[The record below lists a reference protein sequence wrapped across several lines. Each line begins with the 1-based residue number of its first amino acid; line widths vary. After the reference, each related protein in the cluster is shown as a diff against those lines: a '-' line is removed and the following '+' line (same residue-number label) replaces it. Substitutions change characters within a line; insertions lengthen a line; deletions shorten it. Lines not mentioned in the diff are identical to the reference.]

1 MYICAARHEVW
12 SFLPSCKEPKSGS
25 KDRSRGIETEKRTDM
40 RRTFKI
46 IAWVIAGLLIA
57 SDVFGQAQIT
67 TRREKLK
74 DFTSKTT
81 KVVLSGDEFMD
92 EAIKESVAAAWTVTP
107 YEFCTNEEFQK
118 LKTDANIYFLMVV
131 KGQFRRESEPG
142 IDMLTLVK
150 GGGGA
155 DTSINDMFEVVSFPI
170 RSSEDPSGREFVL
183 LPAFLKI
190 IQSHTLKQTETEMK
204 AYSSIGSKDSKKLR
218 IKRIFFWSEDFA
230 PQVDE
235 QTKRSLDE
243 DIIISEDEDEI
254 DEIFSEG
261 TFNTV
266 VSYVVAPSEP
276 VNGSVCYKMLIGAD
290 NHELYY
296 FKKHRITAKSGK
308 GFLTGDIKT
317 IKSLR
322 K

>member
-1 MYICAARHEVW
+1 MKR
-12 SFLPSCKEPKSGS
+12 FLQ
-25 KDRSRGIETEKRTDM
+25 IL
-40 RRTFKI
+40 
-46 IAWVIAGLLIA
+46 AWTITGLLLA
-57 SDVFGQAQIT
+57 TDAFGQAQIT
-67 TRREKLK
+67 TRRERLK

-81 KVVLSGDEFMD
+81 KVVLTGDEFLD
-92 EAIKESVAAAWTVTP
+92 EALKEGVAATWTVSP
-107 YEFCTNEEFQK
+107 YEFCTNEEFQN
-118 LKTDANIYFLMVV
+118 LKINADFYFLMVV

-150 GGGGA
+150 GGEGA
-155 DTSINDMFEVVSFPI
+155 DKSINDMFEVVSFPL
-170 RSSEDPSGREFVL
+170 RPTEDPSGREFVL

-190 IQSHTLKQTETEMK
+190 IQDHTISLTDTEMK
-204 AYSSIGSKDSKKLR
+204 AYSNIGAKDSKKLR
-218 IKRIFFWSEDFA
+218 IKRIFFWEEDFA

-243 DIIISEDEDEI
+243 DILIKEDEDEV
-254 DEIFSEG
+254 DEIFTEG

-276 VNGSVCYKMLIGAD
+276 VNGSICYKMLIGSD

-296 FKKHRITAKSGK
+296 FKKHKITAKNGK
-308 GFLTGDIKT
+308 GFLTSDIKA
-317 IKSLR
+317 IKLLR

>member
-1 MYICAARHEVW
+1 
-12 SFLPSCKEPKSGS
+12 
-25 KDRSRGIETEKRTDM
+25 M
-40 RRTFKI
+40 RRTLKLL
-46 IAWVIAGLLIA
+46 ALAIAGLLVTTEI
-57 SDVFGQAQIT
+57 FGQVQIT

-81 KVVLSGDEFMD
+81 KVVLTGDEFLD
-92 EAIKESVAAAWTVTP
+92 EAMKESVAATWTVSP

-118 LKTDANIYFLMVV
+118 LKTDANFYFLMVV

-150 GGGGA
+150 GGEGA
-155 DTSINDMFEVVSFPI
+155 DTSINDMFEVVSFPL

-190 IQSHTLKQTETEMK
+190 IQSHTTGLTETEMK
-204 AYSSIGSKDSKKLR
+204 AYSSIGAKDSKKLR

-243 DIIISEDEDEI
+243 DILIKEDEDEV

-276 VNGSVCYKMLIGAD
+276 VNGSICYKMLIGSD

-296 FKKHRITAKSGK
+296 FKKHKITAKNGK
-308 GFLTGDIKT
+308 GFQTSDLKAIKL
-317 IKSLR
+317 LR

>member
-1 MYICAARHEVW
+1 
-12 SFLPSCKEPKSGS
+12 
-25 KDRSRGIETEKRTDM
+25 M
-40 RRTFKI
+40 RRFI
-46 IAWVIAGLLIA
+46 QILALAIAGLLLTTDA
-57 SDVFGQAQIT
+57 LGQAQIT

-81 KVVLSGDEFMD
+81 KVVLTGVEFLD
-92 EAIKESVAAAWTVTP
+92 EAVKESVAATRTVSP
-107 YEFCTNEEFQK
+107 YEFCSNEEFQN
-118 LKTDANIYFLMVV
+118 LKGNADFYFLMVV

-150 GGGGA
+150 GREGA
-155 DTSINDMFEVVSFPI
+155 DKSINDMFEVVSFPL
-170 RSSEDPSGREFVL
+170 RSTEDPSGREFVL

-190 IQSHTLKQTETEMK
+190 IQEHTTSLTDTEMK
-204 AYSSIGSKDSKKLR
+204 AYSNIGAKDSKRLR
-218 IKRIFFWSEDFA
+218 IKRIFLWAEDFA

-243 DIIISEDEDEI
+243 DILIKEDEDEV

-276 VNGSVCYKMLIGAD
+276 VNGSICYKMLIGSD

-296 FKKHRITAKSGK
+296 FKKHKITARNGK
-308 GFLTGDIKT
+308 GFLPGDIKS
-317 IKSLR
+317 IKLLR

>member
-1 MYICAARHEVW
+1 
-12 SFLPSCKEPKSGS
+12 
-25 KDRSRGIETEKRTDM
+25 M
-40 RRTFKI
+40 RRFI
-46 IAWVIAGLLIA
+46 QILALAIAGLLLTTDA
-57 SDVFGQAQIT
+57 LGQAQIT

-81 KVVLSGDEFMD
+81 KVVLTGDEFLD
-92 EAIKESVAAAWTVTP
+92 EAVKESVAATWTVSP
-107 YEFCTNEEFQK
+107 YEFCSNEEFQN
-118 LKTDANIYFLMVV
+118 LKGNADFYFLMVV

-150 GGGGA
+150 GGEGA
-155 DTSINDMFEVVSFPI
+155 DKSINDMFEGVSFPL
-170 RSSEDPSGREFVL
+170 RSTEDPSGREFVL

-190 IQSHTLKQTETEMK
+190 IQEHTTSLTDTEMK
-204 AYSSIGSKDSKKLR
+204 AYSNIGAKDSKRLR
-218 IKRIFFWSEDFA
+218 IKRIFFWAEDFA

-243 DIIISEDEDEI
+243 DILIKEDEDEV

-276 VNGSVCYKMLIGAD
+276 VNGSICYKMLIGSD

-296 FKKHRITAKSGK
+296 FKKHKITAKSGK
-308 GFLTGDIKT
+308 GFLSSDIKS
-317 IKSLR
+317 IKLLR

>member
-1 MYICAARHEVW
+1 
-12 SFLPSCKEPKSGS
+12 
-25 KDRSRGIETEKRTDM
+25 M
-40 RRTFKI
+40 RRFI
-46 IAWVIAGLLIA
+46 QILALAIAGLLLTTDA
-57 SDVFGQAQIT
+57 LGQAQIT

-81 KVVLSGDEFMD
+81 KVVLTGDEFLD
-92 EAIKESVAAAWTVTP
+92 EAVKESVAATWTVSP
-107 YEFCTNEEFQK
+107 YEFCSNEEFQN
-118 LKTDANIYFLMVV
+118 LKGNADFYFLMVV

-150 GGGGA
+150 GGEGA
-155 DTSINDMFEVVSFPI
+155 DKSINDMFEVVSFPL
-170 RSSEDPSGREFVL
+170 RSTEDPSGREFVL

-190 IQSHTLKQTETEMK
+190 IQEHTTSLTDTEMK
-204 AYSSIGSKDSKKLR
+204 AYSNIGAKDSKRLR
-218 IKRIFFWSEDFA
+218 IKRIFFWAEDFA

-243 DIIISEDEDEI
+243 DILIKEDEDEV

-276 VNGSVCYKMLIGAD
+276 VNGSFCYKMLIGSD

-296 FKKHRITAKSGK
+296 FKKHKITAKSGK
-308 GFLTGDIKT
+308 GFLSSDIKS
-317 IKSLR
+317 IKLLR

>member
-1 MYICAARHEVW
+1 
-12 SFLPSCKEPKSGS
+12 
-25 KDRSRGIETEKRTDM
+25 M
-40 RRTFKI
+40 RRFI
-46 IAWVIAGLLIA
+46 QILALAIAGLLLTTDA
-57 SDVFGQAQIT
+57 LGQAQIT

-81 KVVLSGDEFMD
+81 KVVLTGDEFLD
-92 EAIKESVAAAWTVTP
+92 EAVKESVAATWTVSP
-107 YEFCTNEEFQK
+107 YEFCSNEEFQN
-118 LKTDANIYFLMVV
+118 LKGNADFYFLMVV

-150 GGGGA
+150 GGEGA
-155 DTSINDMFEVVSFPI
+155 DKSINDMFEVVSFPL
-170 RSSEDPSGREFVL
+170 RSTEDPSGREFVL

-190 IQSHTLKQTETEMK
+190 IQDHTISLTDTEMK
-204 AYSSIGSKDSKKLR
+204 AYSSLGAKDSKKLR

-243 DIIISEDEDEI
+243 DILIKENEDEV
-254 DEIFSEG
+254 DEIFTEG

-276 VNGSVCYKMLIGAD
+276 VNGSICYKMLIGSD

-296 FKKHRITAKSGK
+296 FKKHKITARNGK
-308 GFLTGDIKT
+308 GFLSSDIKS
-317 IKSLR
+317 IKLLR

>member
-1 MYICAARHEVW
+1 
-12 SFLPSCKEPKSGS
+12 
-25 KDRSRGIETEKRTDM
+25 M
-40 RRTFKI
+40 RRFI
-46 IAWVIAGLLIA
+46 QILALAIAGLLPTTDA
-57 SDVFGQAQIT
+57 LGQAQIT

-81 KVVLSGDEFMD
+81 KVVLTGDEFLD
-92 EAIKESVAAAWTVTP
+92 EAVKESVAATWTVSP
-107 YEFCTNEEFQK
+107 YEFCSNEEFQN
-118 LKTDANIYFLMVV
+118 LKGNADFYFLMVV

-150 GGGGA
+150 GGEGA
-155 DTSINDMFEVVSFPI
+155 DKSINDMFEVVSFPL
-170 RSSEDPSGREFVL
+170 RSTEDPSGREFVL

-190 IQSHTLKQTETEMK
+190 IQEHTTSLTDTEMK
-204 AYSSIGSKDSKKLR
+204 AYSSLGAKDSKKLR

-243 DIIISEDEDEI
+243 DILIKEDEDEV

-276 VNGSVCYKMLIGAD
+276 VNGSICYKMLIGSD

-296 FKKHRITAKSGK
+296 FKKHKITAKSGK
-308 GFLTGDIKT
+308 GFLSSDIKS
-317 IKSLR
+317 IKLLR

>member
-1 MYICAARHEVW
+1 
-12 SFLPSCKEPKSGS
+12 
-25 KDRSRGIETEKRTDM
+25 M
-40 RRTFKI
+40 RRFIQILALAIT
-46 IAWVIAGLLIA
+46 GLLLTTDA
-57 SDVFGQAQIT
+57 LGQAQIT

-81 KVVLSGDEFMD
+81 KVVLTGDEFLD
-92 EAIKESVAAAWTVTP
+92 EALKESVASTWTVSP
-107 YEFCTNEEFQK
+107 YEFCTNEEFQGI
-118 LKTDANIYFLMVV
+118 KTNDNFYFLMVV

-142 IDMLTLVK
+142 IDLLTLVK
-150 GGGGA
+150 GGEGA
-155 DTSINDMFEVVSFPI
+155 EKSISDMFEVVNFPL
-170 RSSEDPSGREFVL
+170 RPTEDPSGREFVL

-190 IQSHTLKQTETEMK
+190 IQDHTISLTDTEMK
-204 AYSSIGSKDSKKLR
+204 AYSSLGAKDSKKLR

-243 DIIISEDEDEI
+243 DILIKENEDEV
-254 DEIFSEG
+254 DEIFTEG

-276 VNGSVCYKMLIGAD
+276 VNGSICYKMLIGSD

-296 FKKHRITAKSGK
+296 FKKHKITAKSGK
-308 GFLTGDIKT
+308 GFLSSDIKS
-317 IKSLR
+317 IKLLR

>member
-1 MYICAARHEVW
+1 
-12 SFLPSCKEPKSGS
+12 
-25 KDRSRGIETEKRTDM
+25 M
-40 RRTFKI
+40 RRFI
-46 IAWVIAGLLIA
+46 QILALAIAGLLLTTDA
-57 SDVFGQAQIT
+57 LGQAQIT

-81 KVVLSGDEFMD
+81 KVVLTGDEFLD
-92 EAIKESVAAAWTVTP
+92 EAVKESVAATWTVSP
-107 YEFCTNEEFQK
+107 YEFCSNEEFQN
-118 LKTDANIYFLMVV
+118 LKGNADFYFLMVV

-150 GGGGA
+150 GGEGA
-155 DTSINDMFEVVSFPI
+155 DKSINDMFEVVSFPL
-170 RSSEDPSGREFVL
+170 RSTEDPSGREFVL

-190 IQSHTLKQTETEMK
+190 IQEHTTSLTDTEMK
-204 AYSSIGSKDSKKLR
+204 AYSSLGAKDSKKLR

-243 DIIISEDEDEI
+243 DILIKEDEDEV

-261 TFNTV
+261 TFNTI

-276 VNGSVCYKMLIGAD
+276 VNGSICYKMLIGSD

-296 FKKHRITAKSGK
+296 FKKHKITAKSGK
-308 GFLTGDIKT
+308 GFLSSDIKS
-317 IKSLR
+317 IKLLR

>member
-1 MYICAARHEVW
+1 
-12 SFLPSCKEPKSGS
+12 
-25 KDRSRGIETEKRTDM
+25 M
-40 RRTFKI
+40 RRFI
-46 IAWVIAGLLIA
+46 QILALAIAGLLLTTDA
-57 SDVFGQAQIT
+57 LGQAQIT

-81 KVVLSGDEFMD
+81 KVVLTGDEFLD
-92 EAIKESVAAAWTVTP
+92 EAVKESVAATWTVSP
-107 YEFCTNEEFQK
+107 YEFCSNEEFQN
-118 LKTDANIYFLMVV
+118 LKGNADFYFLMVV

-150 GGGGA
+150 GGEGA
-155 DTSINDMFEVVSFPI
+155 DKSINDMFEVVSVPL
-170 RSSEDPSGREFVL
+170 RSTEDPSGREFVL

-190 IQSHTLKQTETEMK
+190 IQEHTTSLTDTEMK
-204 AYSSIGSKDSKKLR
+204 AYSNIGAKDSKRLR
-218 IKRIFFWSEDFA
+218 IKRIFFWAEDFA

-243 DIIISEDEDEI
+243 DILIKEDEDEV

-276 VNGSVCYKMLIGAD
+276 VNGSICYKMLIGSD

-296 FKKHRITAKSGK
+296 FKKHKITAKSGK
-308 GFLTGDIKT
+308 GFLSSDIKS
-317 IKSLR
+317 IKLLR

>member
-1 MYICAARHEVW
+1 
-12 SFLPSCKEPKSGS
+12 
-25 KDRSRGIETEKRTDM
+25 M
-40 RRTFKI
+40 RRFI
-46 IAWVIAGLLIA
+46 QILALAIAGLLLTTDA
-57 SDVFGQAQIT
+57 LGQAQIT

-81 KVVLSGDEFMD
+81 KVVLTGDEFLD
-92 EAIKESVAAAWTVTP
+92 EAVKESVAATWTVSP
-107 YEFCTNEEFQK
+107 YEFCSNEEFQN
-118 LKTDANIYFLMVV
+118 LKGNADFYFLMVV

-150 GGGGA
+150 GGEGA
-155 DTSINDMFEVVSFPI
+155 DKSINDMFEVVSFPL
-170 RSSEDPSGREFVL
+170 RSTEDPSGREFVL

-190 IQSHTLKQTETEMK
+190 IQDHTISLTDTEMK
-204 AYSSIGSKDSKKLR
+204 AYSNIGAKDSKKLR
-218 IKRIFFWSEDFA
+218 IKRIFFWAEDFA

-243 DIIISEDEDEI
+243 DILIKEDEDEV

-276 VNGSVCYKMLIGAD
+276 VNGSICYKMLIGSD

-296 FKKHRITAKSGK
+296 FKKHKITAKSGK
-308 GFLTGDIKT
+308 GFLSSDIKS
-317 IKSLR
+317 IKLLR

>member
-1 MYICAARHEVW
+1 
-12 SFLPSCKEPKSGS
+12 
-25 KDRSRGIETEKRTDM
+25 M
-40 RRTFKI
+40 RRFI
-46 IAWVIAGLLIA
+46 QILALAIAGLLLTTDA
-57 SDVFGQAQIT
+57 LGQAQIT

-81 KVVLSGDEFMD
+81 KVVLTGDEFLD
-92 EAIKESVAAAWTVTP
+92 EAVKESVAATWTVSP
-107 YEFCTNEEFQK
+107 YEFCSNEEFQN
-118 LKTDANIYFLMVV
+118 LKGNADFYFLMVV

-150 GGGGA
+150 GGEGA
-155 DTSINDMFEVVSFPI
+155 DKSINDMFEVVSFPL
-170 RSSEDPSGREFVL
+170 RSTEDPSGREFVL

-190 IQSHTLKQTETEMK
+190 IQEHTTSLTDTEMK
-204 AYSSIGSKDSKKLR
+204 AYSNIEAKDSKKLR

-243 DIIISEDEDEI
+243 DILIKEDEDEV

-276 VNGSVCYKMLIGAD
+276 VNGSICYKMLIGSD

-296 FKKHRITAKSGK
+296 FKKHKITAKSGK
-308 GFLTGDIKT
+308 GFLSSDIKS
-317 IKSLR
+317 IKLLR

>member
-1 MYICAARHEVW
+1 
-12 SFLPSCKEPKSGS
+12 
-25 KDRSRGIETEKRTDM
+25 M
-40 RRTFKI
+40 RRFI
-46 IAWVIAGLLIA
+46 QILALAISGLLLTTDA
-57 SDVFGQAQIT
+57 LGQAQIT

-81 KVVLSGDEFMD
+81 KVVLTGDEFLD
-92 EAIKESVAAAWTVTP
+92 EAVKESVAATWTVSP
-107 YEFCTNEEFQK
+107 YEFCSNEEFQN
-118 LKTDANIYFLMVV
+118 LKGNADFYFLMVV

-150 GGGGA
+150 GGEGA
-155 DTSINDMFEVVSFPI
+155 DKSINDMFEVVSFPL
-170 RSSEDPSGREFVL
+170 RSTEDPSGREFVL

-190 IQSHTLKQTETEMK
+190 IQEHTTSLTDTEMK
-204 AYSSIGSKDSKKLR
+204 AYSNIGAKDSKKLR
-218 IKRIFFWSEDFA
+218 IKRIFFWAEDFA

-243 DIIISEDEDEI
+243 DILIKEDEDEV

-276 VNGSVCYKMLIGAD
+276 VNGSICYKMLIGSD

-296 FKKHRITAKSGK
+296 FKKHKITAKSGK
-308 GFLTGDIKT
+308 GFLSSDIKS
-317 IKSLR
+317 IKLLR

>member
-1 MYICAARHEVW
+1 
-12 SFLPSCKEPKSGS
+12 
-25 KDRSRGIETEKRTDM
+25 M
-40 RRTFKI
+40 RRFI
-46 IAWVIAGLLIA
+46 QILALAIAGLLLTTDA
-57 SDVFGQAQIT
+57 LGQAQIT

-81 KVVLSGDEFMD
+81 KVVLTGDEFLD
-92 EAIKESVAAAWTVTP
+92 EAVKESVAATWTVSP
-107 YEFCTNEEFQK
+107 YEFCSNEEFQN
-118 LKTDANIYFLMVV
+118 LKGNADFYFLMVV

-150 GGGGA
+150 GGEGA
-155 DTSINDMFEVVSFPI
+155 DKSINDMFEVVSFPL
-170 RSSEDPSGREFVL
+170 RSTEDPSGREFVL

-190 IQSHTLKQTETEMK
+190 IQDHTISLTDTEMK
-204 AYSSIGSKDSKKLR
+204 AYSSLGAKDSKKLR

-243 DIIISEDEDEI
+243 DILINENEDEV
-254 DEIFSEG
+254 DEIFTEG

-276 VNGSVCYKMLIGAD
+276 VNGSICYKMLIGSD

-296 FKKHRITAKSGK
+296 FKKHKITAKSGK
-308 GFLTGDIKT
+308 GFLSSDIKS
-317 IKSLR
+317 IKLLR

>member
-1 MYICAARHEVW
+1 
-12 SFLPSCKEPKSGS
+12 
-25 KDRSRGIETEKRTDM
+25 M
-40 RRTFKI
+40 RRFI
-46 IAWVIAGLLIA
+46 QILALAIAGLLLTTDA
-57 SDVFGQAQIT
+57 LGQAQIT

-81 KVVLSGDEFMD
+81 KVVLTGDEFLD
-92 EAIKESVAAAWTVTP
+92 EAVKESVAATWTVSP
-107 YEFCTNEEFQK
+107 YEFCSNEEFQN
-118 LKTDANIYFLMVV
+118 LKGNADFYFLMVV

-150 GGGGA
+150 GGEGA
-155 DTSINDMFEVVSFPI
+155 DMSINDMFEVVSFPL
-170 RSSEDPSGREFVL
+170 RSTEDPSGREFVL

-190 IQSHTLKQTETEMK
+190 IQEHTTSLTDTEMK
-204 AYSSIGSKDSKKLR
+204 AYSNIGAKDSKRLR
-218 IKRIFFWSEDFA
+218 IKRIFFWAEDFA

-243 DIIISEDEDEI
+243 DILIKEDEDEV

-276 VNGSVCYKMLIGAD
+276 VNGSICYKMLIGSD

-296 FKKHRITAKSGK
+296 FKKHKITAKSGK
-308 GFLTGDIKT
+308 GFLSSDIKS
-317 IKSLR
+317 IKLLR